1 LAESGFVKSWIEK
14 SPYSAA
20 LGVVLEEIGDGNARL
35 RLPFNDDNTNPGQV
49 LHGGVAASLAA
60 IGGQTVTRATL
71 GAESGPWHTA
81 TVQINYLA
89 AAQAQDVVAHAT
101 LLRRGKELCFV
112 ETDVATDD
120 GKPIAHATAAVR
132 ARFGAE
138 PAELASSVGD
148 HGRSDPGPM
157 GPQLGKIP
165 FMGCRGIVAEHMVD
179 GTSRL
184 TMPLG
189 EVNGDAD
196 GGVHEGAV
204 LALLDSTGAMAA
216 WAEHGFGNYRA
227 STPSMQ
233 ARIIAPAA
241 RAGLVAYGRCVQ
253 RDGEILWSEVEV
265 AGQADG
271 RVCARGSVLYRI
283 VA

>member
-1 LAESGFVKSWIEK
+1 MQFVREWIEK

-20 LGVVLEEIGDGNARL
+20 LGVVLEEISDGGAVL
-35 RLPFNDDNTNPGQV
+35 GLPFDDDNTNPGQV

-60 IGGQTVTRATL
+60 IGAQTVTRATL
-71 GAESGPWHTA
+71 GEASGPWHTA

-89 AAQAQDVVAHAT
+89 AAQAQAVVARAT
-101 LLRRGKELCFV
+101 LLRRGKALCFV
-112 ETDVATDD
+112 ETDVLTEA

-132 ARFGAE
+132 ARFGAA
-138 PAELASSVGD
+138 PAERAVSAGD
-148 HGRSDPGPM
+148 HGRADPGPM
-157 GPQLGKIP
+157 GPHLGTIP
-165 FMGCRGIVAEHMVD
+165 FMGRRGIVAEHMVD

-189 EVNGDAD
+189 DVNGDAA

-216 WAEHGFGNYRA
+216 WAEHGAGNYRA

-233 ARIIAPAA
+233 ARIIAPAPA
-241 RAGLVAYGRCVQ
+241 EDLVAYGRCVQ
-253 RDGEILWSEVEV
+253 RDGEVLWSEVEV
-265 AGQADG
+265 AGQGDG
-271 RVCARGSVLYRI
+271 RVFARGTVLYRI
-283 VA
+283 VG

>member
-1 LAESGFVKSWIEK
+1 MSESDFVKSWIEK

-20 LGVVLEEIGDGNARL
+20 LGVVPEAIGDGRARL
-35 RLPFNDDNTNPGQV
+35 RLPFDDDNTNPGQV

-60 IGGQTVTRATL
+60 IGAQTVTRATL
-71 GAESGPWHTA
+71 GAASGPWHTA
-81 TVQINYLA
+81 SLQINYLA
-89 AAQAQDVVAHAT
+89 AAKAQDVVAHST

-112 ETDVATDD
+112 ETDVVGDD

-132 ARFGAE
+132 ARFAAA
-138 PAELASSVGD
+138 PAELAVSAGD

-157 GPQLGKIP
+157 GPHLGSIP
-165 FMGCRGIVAEHMVD
+165 FMGRRGIVAEHMVD

-189 EVNGDAD
+189 EVNGDSD

-216 WAEHGFGNYRA
+216 WAEHGAGNYRA

-233 ARIIAPAA
+233 ARIIAPAPS
-241 RAGLVAYGRCVQ
+241 GDLVAYGRCVQ

-271 RVCARGSVLYRI
+271 RICARGSVLYRI

>member
-1 LAESGFVKSWIEK
+1 LAESDFVRSWIEQ

-71 GAESGPWHTA
+71 GSESGPWHTA

-89 AAQAQDVVAHAT
+89 AARAQDVVANST
-101 LLRRGKELCFV
+101 LLRRGKALCFV
-112 ETDVATDD
+112 ETDVVTDD
-120 GKPIAHATAAVR
+120 GKPIAHATATVR

-138 PAELASSVGD
+138 PAELAASAGD
-148 HGRSDPGPM
+148 HGRADPGPM
-157 GPQLGKIP
+157 GPHLGTIP
-165 FMGCRGIVAEHMVD
+165 FMGRRGIVAEHMVD

-216 WAEHGFGNYRA
+216 WAEHGAGNYRA
-227 STPSMQ
+227 STPSLQ
-233 ARIIAPAA
+233 ARIIAPAPSD
-241 RAGLVAYGRCVQ
+241 GLVAYGCCLQ
-253 RDGEILWSEVEV
+253 RDGEIFFSEVEV
-265 AGQADG
+265 AGQGDG

-283 VA
+283 V